1 MDYPDRGP
9 RLSGCHHHCDH
20 HCVCLQTQS
29 QVSLNWVCAVQIWKH
44 LCAEGCTWMCV
55 SVCVSWLLTDICRMP
70 RLTFPIFR
78 TLLLPLL
85 NTDKI
90 HSKKYIQKSS
100 DVTSYASFSLQVA
113 SLHNWEETIFSQWV
127 RENCRFITLLGISGS
142 ILYQHR
148 VWIWVWISTGKGRA
162 WFTDCLHSTFIT
174 YLHSSLKNPLYT
186 CLQAETCY

>member
-1 MDYPDRGP
+1 MV
-9 RLSGCHHHCDH
+9 LVLVAVIIIVTTVV
-20 HCVCLQTQS
+20 CVCKRKAKW
-29 QVSLNWVCAVQIWKH
+29 VSTESVLSKYENICVQKDALECVWVC
-44 LCAEGCTWMCV
+44 
-55 SVCVSWLLTDICRMP
+55 VCVMTADWHLQNAQIM
-70 RLTFPIFR
+70 TFPIFR

-100 DVTSYASFSLQVA
+100 DVTSYFSLQVA

-127 RENCRFITLLGISGS
+127 RENCRFTTLLGISGS

-174 YLHSSLKNPLYT
+174 YLHSLL
-186 CLQAETCY
+186 